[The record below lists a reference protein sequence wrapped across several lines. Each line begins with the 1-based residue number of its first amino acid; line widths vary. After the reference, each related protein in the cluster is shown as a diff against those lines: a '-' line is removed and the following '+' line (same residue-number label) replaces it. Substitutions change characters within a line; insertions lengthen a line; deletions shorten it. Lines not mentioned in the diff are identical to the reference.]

1 MIERKKILIVDD
13 DEAVLDFLQAKL
25 GGAYD
30 VITTNAPDHV
40 LALARQHAPELIVC
54 DVDMPDMDGGD
65 VSAALWA
72 DDETRSIPVLFLTA
86 LASPPEIAS
95 SRGQIGGRAA
105 ISKRTPPAELVKRI
119 REMVDD

>member
-13 DEAVLDFLQAKL
+13 DEAILDFLQAKL
-25 GGAYD
+25 GDHYS
-30 VITTNAPDHV
+30 VIATNAPDHV
-40 LALARQHAPELIVC
+40 IKLAREHAPELIVC

-72 DDETRSIPVLFLTA
+72 DDETRSIPMLFLTG
-86 LASPPEIAS
+86 LASPPELAAQK
-95 SRGQIGGRAA
+95 GQIGGRAA
-105 ISKRTPPAELVKRI
+105 ISKRTPPAELVKKI